1 MPILLLSGITALFAL
16 VCIRLWRSQKI
27 RHPKI
32 KPEPLF
38 DLKNPTHILF
48 SDKPPLLGGT
58 PRLIPLKKFEKKEN
72 IIWTNSPV
80 AYANTLKFLSITPQR
95 YDKYFMA
102 EYIGDYNDFV
112 ICEMDPMV
120 GKGVFTTKPIKN
132 RTVIG
137 IYTGILELTE
147 LANPDYSIRAH
158 NEKRTAFFYDAIRY
172 RNATTYIQ
180 HAPDCGKPPI
190 AKANLQI
197 EDRIEGGITLSL
209 YVAKRDIEANE
220 QLLVNY
226 GRKYWED
233 SAYYLFDKKGQI
245 IP

>member
-16 VCIRLWRSQKI
+16 FWIRLWQSQKI
-27 RHPKI
+27 HNSKI

-38 DLKNPTHILF
+38 NLKNPTHILF

-58 PRLIPLKKFEKKEN
+58 PQLIPLEKFEKKEN

-80 AYANTLKFLSITPQR
+80 AYSNTLKFLSITPTP
-95 YDKYFMA
+95 YDKNFIA
-102 EYIGDYNDFV
+102 EYNDFI
-112 ICEMDPMV
+112 ICDMGPIV

-137 IYTGILELTE
+137 IYTGILELTK
-147 LANPDYSIRAH
+147 LANPDYSIRAYDET
-158 NEKRTAFFYDAIRY
+158 NTVFFYDAIRY

-180 HAPDCGKPPI
+180 HAPDSGLPHI
-190 AKANLQI
+190 ATANVQI
-197 EDRIEGGITLSL
+197 EDRIEGGITMSL
-209 YVAKRDIEANE
+209 YVANRDIEANE

-226 GRKYWED
+226 GVDYWEN
-233 SAYYLFDKKGQI
+233 STYRVFDKKGQL